1 MVSERESGV
10 LKWSEWAARVAH
22 FLLER
27 WNAGDA
33 TQREAI
39 GLELARAPVAL
50 AAFQV
55 PSLEPIVE
63 TPSWKALFPDAIPKG
78 VRTALELTTTSG
90 TSARVLDIGVR
101 RGPDSFQLAIDV
113 IAFTMTGAAVVVG
126 IEVTDERLV
135 RQLGIA
141 PTALVW
147 SSRGPDDYANQ
158 AWKSYTGTPGH
169 DPWIHA
175 EDAERVRT
183 ALVGEPVEARIRS
196 TKGEYRWHR
205 VELVETGTRSVFTA
219 VDAHEKHALAVELDN
234 ALQRERVAR
243 ADAESA
249 NRSKDQFLAIVSHEL
264 RAPLATLMMW
274 EKVLRDHAEDP
285 ELRTRSIEAIRASV
299 ATQARLVADLLDVS
313 RAISGKLHVERRRI
327 ALNEV
332 LNTALQGI
340 GPMAAVKQ
348 VEIEVHG
355 ELRLGKIRGD
365 ASRLLQVFN
374 NLLSNAVKFTPSGG
388 KVIIETRRDANG
400 YVVSISDTGVGISAE
415 LLPRLF
421 QPFAQS
427 DDIAHRS
434 EGGLGLGLAIAHELV
449 NLHDGELTAASRGL
463 GHGATFI
470 VRLPYAMRRA
480 VSTPVGTPA
489 AQPPPSRLEGIRILV
504 IDDDERLRS
513 ALITLLQRTG
523 AVVESAESA
532 KDARSMVRKFAP
544 DVLVC
549 DIAMPGEDGYSFIRK
564 LRDDS
569 RGKSVAALALTAY
582 ASERDR
588 KQAAEAGFDRHIAKP
603 VEFERLVKSIESVL
617 AERRAQPHA

>member
-1 MVSERESGV
+1 MSERESDV

-33 TQREAI
+33 AQREAI

-50 AAFQV
+50 AAYEV
-55 PSLEPIVE
+55 PSRAPIAE
-63 TPSWKALFPDAIPKG
+63 TPSWKALFPDELPKG
-78 VRTALELTTTSG
+78 VCTALEVTVTSG
-90 TSARVLDIGVR
+90 TSARVLDVGVR
-101 RGPDSFQLAIDV
+101 RAPSTFQLTVDV
-113 IAFTMTGAAVVVG
+113 LAFAMTGAAVVLAV
-126 IEVTDERLV
+126 EVTDEHV
-135 RQLGIA
+135 ARQLGIA

-147 SSRGPDDYANQ
+147 SVRGPDDYANR
-158 AWKSYTGTPGH
+158 AWKSYTGTQGP
-169 DPWIHA
+169 DPCIHP
-175 EDAERVRT
+175 EDVERATT
-183 ALVGEPVEARIRS
+183 AHAGEPVEARIRS
-196 TKGEYRWHR
+196 AKGEYRWHR
-205 VELVETGTRSVFTA
+205 IERVDSGNRSVLFA
-219 VDAHEKHALAVELDN
+219 VDVHEKHALAVELDQ
-234 ALQRERVAR
+234 ALQRERAAR
-243 ADAESA
+243 ADAERA

-285 ELRTRSIEAIRASV
+285 ELRARSIEAIRASA

-313 RAISGKLHVERRRI
+313 RAVSGKLHVERRRI

-332 LNTALQGI
+332 LNAALQGI
-340 GPMAAVKQ
+340 GPAAAAKQ
-348 VEIEVHG
+348 VAVEIHG

-365 ASRLLQVFN
+365 ANRLLQVFN
-374 NLLSNAVKFTPSGG
+374 NLLSNAVKFTPAGG
-388 KVIIETRRDANG
+388 KIMIETRRDANG
-400 YVVSISDTGVGISAE
+400 YVVTVSDTGIGISAD

-421 QPFAQS
+421 LPFAQS
-427 DDIAHRS
+427 DDIANRS

-449 NLHDGELTAASRGL
+449 HLHAGVLTAASRGL
-463 GHGATFI
+463 GHGATFT

-489 AQPPPSRLEGIRILV
+489 ATPPRLEGVRILV
-504 IDDDERLRS
+504 VDDDERLRS

-532 KDARSMVRKFAP
+532 RDARSMVRKFSP

-549 DIAMPGEDGYSFIRK
+549 DIAMPGEDGYTFIRK

-569 RGKSVAALALTAY
+569 RGKAVAALALTAY

-588 KQAAEAGFDRHIAKP
+588 KNAAEAGFDRHVAKP
-603 VEFERLVKSIESVL
+603 VEFERLVTSIESVL

>member
-1 MVSERESGV
+1 
-10 LKWSEWAARVAH
+10 
-22 FLLER
+22 
-27 WNAGDA
+27 
-33 TQREAI
+33 
-39 GLELARAPVAL
+39 
-50 AAFQV
+50 
-55 PSLEPIVE
+55 
-63 TPSWKALFPDAIPKG
+63 
-78 VRTALELTTTSG
+78 
-90 TSARVLDIGVR
+90 
-101 RGPDSFQLAIDV
+101 
-113 IAFTMTGAAVVVG
+113 
-126 IEVTDERLV
+126 
-135 RQLGIA
+135 
-141 PTALVW
+141 
-147 SSRGPDDYANQ
+147 
-158 AWKSYTGTPGH
+158 
-169 DPWIHA
+169 
-175 EDAERVRT
+175 
-183 ALVGEPVEARIRS
+183 
-196 TKGEYRWHR
+196 
-205 VELVETGTRSVFTA
+205 
-219 VDAHEKHALAVELDN
+219 
-234 ALQRERVAR
+234 
-243 ADAESA
+243 
-249 NRSKDQFLAIVSHEL
+249 
-264 RAPLATLMMW
+264 MMW
-274 EKVLRDHAEDP
+274 EKVLRDHAEDT

-340 GPMAAVKQ
+340 GPMAAAKQ
-348 VEIEVHG
+348 VELEVHG
-355 ELRLGKIRGD
+355 ELRLGKVRGD

-400 YVVSISDTGVGISAE
+400 YVITISDTGIGISAE
-415 LLPRLF
+415 LLPHLF
-421 QPFAQS
+421 KPFAQS

-449 NLHDGELTAASRGL
+449 HLHDGELVAVSRGL

-470 VRLPYAMRRA
+470 VRLPFAMRRA

-489 AQPPPSRLEGIRILV
+489 AVPPPRLEGIRILV
-504 IDDDERLRS
+504 VDDDERLRS

-532 KDARSMVRKFAP
+532 NDARSKVRKFSP

-569 RGKSVAALALTAY
+569 RGKAVAALALTAY

-603 VEFERLVKSIESVL
+603 VEFERLVTSIESVL
-617 AERRAQPHA
+617 AERRAEPHA

>member
-1 MVSERESGV
+1 MVSERENRV

-33 TQREAI
+33 AQREAI
-39 GLELARAPVAL
+39 GLELERAPVAL

-63 TPSWKALFPDAIPKG
+63 TPSWKALFPDALPKG
-78 VRTALELTTTSG
+78 VRAALDLTATSTTCV
-90 TSARVLDIGVR
+90 RVLDVGVR
-101 RGPDSFQLAIDV
+101 RSADSFQLSVDL
-113 IAFTMTGAAVVVG
+113 IAFAMTGAVVVIG
-126 IEVTDERLV
+126 MEVTDEHLV
-135 RQLGIA
+135 RKLGIA

-158 AWKSYTGTPGH
+158 AWRSYTGPAGSE
-169 DPWIHA
+169 PWIHA

-183 ALVGEPVEARIRS
+183 ARVGEPVEARIRS
-196 TKGEYRWHR
+196 AKGEHRYHR
-205 VELVETGTRSVFTA
+205 VELVDAGTRTVFTA

-234 ALQRERVAR
+234 ALQRERLAR
-243 ADAESA
+243 ADAERA

-274 EKVLRDHAEDP
+274 EKVLRDHAEDT

-340 GPMAAVKQ
+340 GPIAAAKQ
-348 VEIEVHG
+348 VALEVHG
-355 ELRLGKIRGD
+355 ELCLGKIRGD

-374 NLLSNAVKFTPSGG
+374 NLLSNAVKFTPAGG
-388 KVIIETRRDANG
+388 KVMIETRRDANG
-400 YVVSISDTGVGISAE
+400 YIITISDTGIGISAE
-415 LLPRLF
+415 LLPHLF
-421 QPFAQS
+421 EPFAQS

-449 NLHDGELTAASRGL
+449 NLHDGELSAASRGL

-470 VRLPYAMRRA
+470 VRLPFAMRRA

-489 AQPPPSRLEGIRILV
+489 AAAPPRREGIRILV
-504 IDDDERLRS
+504 VDDDERLRS
-513 ALITLLQRTG
+513 ALITLLRRTG
-523 AVVESAESA
+523 ALVESAESA
-532 KDARSMVRKFAP
+532 NDARSKVRKFSP

-569 RGKSVAALALTAY
+569 RGKGVAALALTAY

-588 KQAAEAGFDRHIAKP
+588 KQAADAGFDRHIAKP
-603 VEFERLVKSIESVL
+603 VEFERLVTSIESVL
-617 AERRAQPHA
+617 AERRAEPHA